1 MPMRLE
7 RVAVKDLD
15 NTFILRPRCDELRF
29 EFKMKHHSVSDA
41 DRAELDQTL
50 LVNMNYRY
58 AFIMCANINTKTSL

>member
-1 MPMRLE
+1 MPMRVE

-29 EFKMKHHSVSDA
+29 EFKMQHRSVSDA

-50 LVNMNYRY
+50 LANMNYRVHVRIY
-58 AFIMCANINTKTSL
+58 NVRQY